1 VLDHFPILLV
11 CGGILRGKRPFK
23 FENMWLQEDGFV
35 ERVRLWWES
44 YSFQGSP
51 NFVLAQKLKA
61 LKVDLK
67 SWNEQVF
74 GNVESLKLARL
85 EELRALDRLEEE
97 RGLDSKD
104 LLRRNSI
111 ASDLERII
119 LQEEMNQRQK
129 SRVLWLKA
137 DDKCT
142 KFFHQIANSNRRSNS
157 IESLSVNGSVTSN
170 HPAIR
175 DHIVQFY
182 ESFFF

>member
-1 VLDHFPILLV
+1 LCSGHFPILLV

-23 FENMWLQEDGFV
+23 FENMWLQEDGFM

-51 NFVLAQKLKA
+51 SFVLAQKLKA

-67 SWNEQVF
+67 SWNKQVF

-85 EELRALDRLEEE
+85 EELCALDRLKEE

-119 LQEEMNQRQK
+119 L
-129 SRVLWLKA
+129 
-137 DDKCT
+137 
-142 KFFHQIANSNRRSNS
+142 
-157 IESLSVNGSVTSN
+157 
-170 HPAIR
+170 
-175 DHIVQFY
+175 
-182 ESFFF
+182 

>member
-1 VLDHFPILLV
+1 LCSNHFPILLV
-11 CGGILRGKRPFK
+11 CSGILRGKRPFK

-51 NFVLAQKLKA
+51 SFVLAQKLKA

-85 EELRALDRLEEE
+85 EELCALDRLEEE
-97 RGLDSKD
+97 RGLDSED

-119 LQEEMNQRQK
+119 LQEKISWRQK
-129 SRVLWLKA
+129 SRVLWLKTG
-137 DDKCT
+137 D
-142 KFFHQIANSNRRSNS
+142 
-157 IESLSVNGSVTSN
+157 
-170 HPAIR
+170 
-175 DHIVQFY
+175 
-182 ESFFF
+182 